1 MADATQRT
9 GTLKS
14 GDVTLFYRTFGKPG
28 ATPIM
33 ILHGANYFD
42 STDWI
47 EVAAA
52 LATDREVVTFDRR
65 GFGESSWSPSK
76 DYSADAL
83 MEDMQALAAHLGW
96 SKFIPMG
103 HSMAGGPVICF
114 TANFPELAEKLII
127 VDSNMAGEGGGGGP
141 SVGNPP
147 TMFESVDAAMARFA
161 KLNNPPRFAKDRA
174 RAEAGLK
181 QVADGFMLKRDP
193 DFRNGVPQGEGIRT
207 PVLEGQTRDEQLKRI
222 KQPVLLVR
230 GSRSDRYPPE
240 EVERVAAA
248 YPHVQWAVVDSQHD
262 VAYQDPQGLIAAVRA
277 FIG

>member
-1 MADATQRT
+1 MTETAHKT
-9 GTLKS
+9 GRLKS
-14 GDVTLFYRTFGKPG
+14 GDVTLFYRLFGAPG
-28 ATPIM
+28 KTPIM

-52 LATDREVVTFDRR
+52 LATDREVVAFDRR
-65 GFGESSWSPSK
+65 GFGESEWSPSK

-96 SKFIPMG
+96 SRFIPMG
-103 HSMAGGPVICF
+103 HSMAGGPAICF
-114 TANFPELAEKLII
+114 TANFPEMAEKLII
-127 VDSNMAGEGGGGGP
+127 VDSNMKGEGGGGP

-147 TMFESVDAAMARFA
+147 TVFDSVDAAMERFA

-181 QVADGFMLKRDP
+181 KIGDGYLLKRDP
-193 DFRNGVPQGEGIRT
+193 DFRNGEPQGQGLRK
-207 PVLEGQTRDEQLKRI
+207 PVLESQTRDEQLKRI
-222 KQPVLLVR
+222 TRPVLLVR

-240 EVERVAAA
+240 EVERVAAE
-248 YPHVQWAVVDSQHD
+248 YPHIQWAVVDSQHD
-262 VAYQDPQGLIAAVRA
+262 VAYQDPAGLLKAVCA
-277 FIG
+277 FID